1 MTTVHYRIP
10 PRPSLDAHQAM
21 RQMQDALQDLGLTP
35 DPRAADWSVDARLY
49 AHQEWEQRRFAGHGA
64 PVAAVCLRLR
74 LHQPDRDR
82 LWWLYETPAR
92 GVNQWATPDPIGTG
106 RRLVLLADATRA
118 VHPGSLAPVRLLLT
132 DAGSPTC

>member
-1 MTTVHYRIP
+1 MTVVHYRIP

-21 RQMQDALQDLGLTP
+21 QQMQEALQHLGLTP
-35 DPRAADWSVDARLY
+35 DPRPADWSVDARLY
-49 AHQEWEQRRFAGHGA
+49 QRREWEQRESTGHGS
-64 PVAAVCLRLR
+64 PVAAVCLR

-82 LWWLYETPAR
+82 LVWLYETPAR
-92 GVNQWATPDPIGTG
+92 GMSQWATPDPIGSG

-118 VHPGSLAPVRLLLT
+118 VHPGSLAPVRLLFT